1 MTRTSRTV
9 LLLSALAMCL
19 SPGCDRGEKKQAGTE
34 VPAGGG
40 VPQVGLPHATAEQY
54 KPVVGKHGGRLVH
67 ASIGEPKSFNP
78 IVMSET
84 STSDYTMRMFEG
96 LTRLNMFTGEV
107 EPGIAKSWEVA
118 ADGLTWTFKLREDV
132 KFNDGSPFTSE
143 DVVFTWNDLMYD
155 NSRPADKKDP
165 RWPSAFS
172 DVTTIEGKQIK
183 CEAVDA
189 YTVRFITPSKFAIL
203 PQIVGN
209 QFFCSKKKYAPLVAN
224 GTFGGSMSTDA
235 KPGDIVSTGPWMF
248 GSYSRGERIVL
259 KRNPHYWRKDAAGQ
273 SLPYLDEIV
282 FLISASFDTM
292 FLQFDRKEIDLYQ
305 CYRGGKDISEL
316 RPKQEKDNFKLYQ
329 LGPEAGD
336 TFLTF
341 NMNSAAAKDKKLPEY
356 KVNWFR
362 DKRFRQAVSHAVD
375 RGAIVRNIYR
385 NLGHPQY
392 STESL
397 GTGPFATPVAP
408 IPLDLEKSNALL
420 ADMGLKDRNGDGIIE
435 DDQGRK
441 VQFTIVTNAG
451 NTGRQEMCNYLATD
465 LRKIGMEVNPLF
477 LEFNQIITRL
487 DVSYDWEAIVISFT
501 SMWDP
506 HWGAN
511 FWKSNSTN
519 HLWWPKQSEPG
530 FPWEK
535 RIDEIYASGIQELD
549 PAKRKTMY
557 AEVTKI
563 AYEEQPVVFLAVR
576 ERVDAAR
583 NKFGNLF
590 PSAYT
595 LWEFATMHNEDE
607 LFLLDSPTATATGR

>member
-1 MTRTSRTV
+1 MMRTSRTV
-9 LLLSALAMCL
+9 LLFSALAMGL
-19 SPGCDRGEKKQAGTE
+19 SSGCDRGEKKQAGVE
-34 VPAGGG
+34 VPTGSG
-40 VPQVGLPHATAEQY
+40 VPQVGLPHATKEQY
-54 KPVVGKHGGRLVH
+54 KPVVGKYGGRIVQGQM
-67 ASIGEPKSFNP
+67 GEPKSFNP

-107 EPGIAKSWEVA
+107 EPGIAESWEVA
-118 ADGLTWTFKLREDV
+118 PDGLTWTFKLRKDV

-143 DVVFTWNDLMYD
+143 DVAFTWNDLMFD
-155 NSRPADKKDP
+155 NNRPADKAEP
-165 RWPSAFS
+165 RWPASFR
-172 DVTTIEGKQIK
+172 DITTIEGKQIK

-189 YTVRFITPSKFAIL
+189 HTVRFITPSKFAIL

-224 GTFGGSMSTDA
+224 GTFGGAMSTDA

-248 GSYSRGERIVL
+248 SSYSRGERVIL
-259 KRNPHYWRKDAAGQ
+259 KRNPHYWRRDAAGQ
-273 SLPYLDEIV
+273 SLPYLDELV

-292 FLQFDRKEIDLYQ
+292 FLQFDRKEIDIYQ
-305 CYRGGKDISEL
+305 CYRGGKDISDL

-336 TFLTF
+336 TFLTL
-341 NMNSAAAKDKKLPEY
+341 NMNSEAAKKGKLPEY

-362 DKRFRQAVSHAVD
+362 DKRFRQAISHAVD
-375 RGAIVRNIYR
+375 RTAIVRNIYR

-397 GTGPFATPVAP
+397 GDGPFTTPVEP
-408 IPLDLEKSNALL
+408 IALDLNKSKALL

-435 DDQGRK
+435 DEQGHK
-441 VQFTIVTNAG
+441 VQFTIITNSG
-451 NTGRQEMCNYLATD
+451 NVGRQEMSNYIATD

-477 LEFNQIITRL
+477 LEFNQIIDRL

-511 FWKSNSTN
+511 FWNSNSTN
-519 HLWWPKQSEPG
+519 HLWWPKQKEPG

-535 RIDEIYASGIQELD
+535 QIDDIFARGIQELD
-549 PAKRKTMY
+549 VSKRKTIY
-557 AEVTKI
+557 AELTNL
-563 AYEEQPVVFLAVR
+563 AREEQPIIFLAVR
-576 ERVDAAR
+576 ERVDAIR

-590 PSAYT
+590 PSGYT
-595 LWEFATMHNEDE
+595 LWEFASLHNEDE
-607 LFLLDSPTATATGR
+607 LFLLDNPTAAAR